1 MITAIK
7 QFFNDKILA
16 QEQAAAPAREY
27 ALNLATAALLIEAMR
42 ADHTVLE
49 QERRAVQALLQQH
62 LRLQVD
68 EVHGLFVLA
77 EQEVEDSVSLYQ
89 FTSLIDQGMAYEQKA
104 RIIDMLWQ
112 VVYADEILDKYE
124 ESLVRKIADLLHVSH
139 RDFIQSKHR
148 FMPE

>member
-7 QFFNDKILA
+7 QFFSDKIQA
-16 QEQAAAPAREY
+16 QEQAAAPAREH

-49 QERRAVQALLQQH
+49 QERQAVQALLQQH
-62 LRLQVD
+62 LRLQAD
-68 EVHGLFVLA
+68 EVHGLFALA
-77 EQEVEDSVSLYQ
+77 EQEVKNSVSLYQ
-89 FTSLIDQGMAYEQKA
+89 FTSLIDQGIAYEQKV
-104 RIIDMLWQ
+104 RIIGMLWQ